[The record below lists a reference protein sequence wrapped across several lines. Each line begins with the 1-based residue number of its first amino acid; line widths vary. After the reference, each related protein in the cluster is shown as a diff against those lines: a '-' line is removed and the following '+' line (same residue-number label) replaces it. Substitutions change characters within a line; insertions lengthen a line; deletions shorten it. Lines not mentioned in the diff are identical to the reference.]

1 MIPAASERFS
11 QEYEFTALS
20 EAKNYRKAI
29 IHRFQDYLRGR
40 ILEIGVGI
48 GQITESL
55 RVIKSIDEIVGI
67 EPDLKLHGS
76 FRTRLPAVRLY
87 PGTTQ
92 DLHKDEI
99 FDGIVM
105 VNVLEHIEDDAAEL
119 RRLHKHL
126 KSRKGYLC
134 IFVPARQEIF
144 SRLDSMFGHFRRYH
158 KRELRQKLLE
168 SGFQIIQIRYFN
180 LIGYLLWAVNFRF
193 FKQVKFKAGH
203 VSFFD
208 KRIFP
213 LTNWMESAIGA
224 PPIGQSLITIARA
237 V

>member
-1 MIPAASERFS
+1 MNVSLQWSLRDFEFS
-11 QEYEFTALS
+11 ALS
-20 EAKNYRKAI
+20 EASNYRKAI
-29 IHRFQDYLRGR
+29 IEQFTNFLSGR
-40 ILEIGVGI
+40 VLEIGVGV

-55 RVIKSIDEIVGI
+55 HTIESIDELVGI
-67 EPDLKLHGS
+67 EPDPDFHNS
-76 FRTRLPAVRLY
+76 FKARLPAVQLY

-92 DLHKDEI
+92 DLHQDES

-119 RRLHKHL
+119 RRLNKHL

-158 KRELRQKLLE
+158 KSELRQKLLE

-224 PPIGQSLITIARA
+224 PPIGQSLITIAR
-237 V
+237 VV

>member
-1 MIPAASERFS
+1 MIPAASERYS
-11 QEYEFTALS
+11 REYEFTALS
-20 EAKNYRKAI
+20 NAKNFRKAI

-48 GQITESL
+48 GQITELLS
-55 RVIKSIDEIVGI
+55 VIKSIDEIVGI
-67 EPDLKLHGS
+67 EPDACFYNS
-76 FRTRLPAVRLY
+76 FKTRLPTIRLHA
-87 PGTTQ
+87 GTSLEL
-92 DLHKDEI
+92 DKNEA
-99 FDGIVM
+99 FDGIIM

-158 KRELRQKLLE
+158 KSELRQKLLE

-224 PPIGQSLITIARA
+224 PPIGQSLITIAR
-237 V
+237 VV